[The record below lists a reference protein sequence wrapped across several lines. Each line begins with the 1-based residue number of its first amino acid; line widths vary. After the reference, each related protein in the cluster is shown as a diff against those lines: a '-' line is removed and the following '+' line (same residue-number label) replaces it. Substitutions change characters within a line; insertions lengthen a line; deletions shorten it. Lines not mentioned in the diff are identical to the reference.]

1 MHSFMLQNIFYCLS
15 PTVNMARAGL
25 KHCKVA
31 LGFAVI
37 FDMFG
42 FTALFLGLFAP
53 LETKGRDF
61 GDLLVYTGAILV
73 LISLGGWVMWYSGNI
88 EGMPT
93 QKNLSGIGNA
103 VDRLARNLSRK
114 IHTHR
119 VHRGP
124 WLFNGD
130 ADDSCFIST
139 FYFLNKKRQC
149 LIFVP
154 DWFKYGDLKGKN
166 SIVTISILTLHP
178 A

>member
-1 MHSFMLQNIFYCLS
+1 MLQKKYFTVRLS
-15 PTVNMARAGL
+15 PTVNMACAGL

-37 FDMFG
+37 FDIFG

-53 LETKGRDF
+53 LEMKGRDF
-61 GDLLVYTGAILV
+61 GDLLVYTGALLV

-93 QKNLSGIGNA
+93 QKDLSGIGNA

-114 IHTHR
+114 IYTHR

-124 WLFNGD
+124 
-130 ADDSCFIST
+130 
-139 FYFLNKKRQC
+139 
-149 LIFVP
+149 
-154 DWFKYGDLKGKN
+154 
-166 SIVTISILTLHP
+166 
-178 A
+178 